1 MAESRH
7 GCTPA
12 QQSMC
17 SSNPL
22 AFTSRFSAVAAE
34 LLISRHVPCH
44 KHLFCVQKFPF
55 LTDFQG
61 LPRKS
66 SKFLPKGWDS
76 RKFFR
81 KREGFSAVS
90 LFTNVLHV
98 CLCLCLC
105 LCPWLC
111 LCHGLCLCLWLYVC
125 SYDAN
130 IPSGKESKILFSLIK
145 ANKIN
150 MCLCLRR
157 AYKKKRFVLKCDTK
171 EKEETNV
178 LMQLSLQKG
187 DGSEKGSRMQ
197 ARTNSM
203 K

>member
-12 QQSMC
+12 HQSMC
-17 SSNPL
+17 TSNPL

-44 KHLFCVQKFPF
+44 KHLFCVQQFPF

-61 LPRKS
+61 LPRTS
-66 SKFLPKGWDS
+66 SKFLPKGWGS
-76 RKFFR
+76 RKFFCNR
-81 KREGFSAVS
+81 KVS

-125 SYDAN
+125 SYVAN
-130 IPSGKESKILFSLIK
+130 IPSGKESKLLFSVI
-145 ANKIN
+145 IRTET
-150 MCLCLRR
+150 LR
-157 AYKKKRFVLKCDTK
+157 T
-171 EKEETNV
+171 
-178 LMQLSLQKG
+178 
-187 DGSEKGSRMQ
+187 SRLP
-197 ARTNSM
+197 
-203 K
+203 